1 MQGRYDIG
9 TYIHNFFKEAYP
21 DGSKIRLLQGD
32 FARSFPDGA
41 KNQNGEPDELIRN
54 FLLCNDLSCAEQKHL
69 VVFINNAEDV
79 FASRSNDSSDSRSLD
94 SFLAELLGNLR
105 VGVRFVTFTSVSK
118 YMERIDWWREDVL
131 ELEPGCVSW
140 SNKAQKCF
148 VLTKLKDSFVC
159 DSCPDYE
166 TSVVDESGRLQV
178 SCVYCEK
185 RPVRTTKRVKKNTT
199 ANKL

>member
-9 TYIHNFFKEAYP
+9 TYIHNFILELYP

-32 FARSFPDGA
+32 FARGFPDGA
-41 KNQNGEPDELIRN
+41 KKQDGKPDLHIRN
-54 FLLCNDLSCAEQKHL
+54 FLLCNDLTYAEQKHL

-105 VGVRFVTFTSVSK
+105 VGVRFVTFTSLSK
-118 YMERIDWWREDVL
+118 YMERSDWWREDVL

-148 VLTKLKDSFVC
+148 VLTKLKDSFAC
-159 DSCPDYE
+159 SCNSCPDLE
-166 TSVVDESGRLQV
+166 TSVVDDSGRLQV
-178 SCVYCEK
+178 SCVYCGK
-185 RPVRTTKRVKKNTT
+185 QPVRTTKRVKKNPT
-199 ANKL
+199 AK